1 MVGVVGAD
9 ISVRRL
15 EQELLPRFLAV
26 DAPLALVNADGRVV
40 LSTDP
45 ALQVG
50 QLADAAA
57 PTSLDCPGTPFR
69 VLVGDRP

>member
-1 MVGVVGAD
+1 
-9 ISVRRL
+9 
-15 EQELLPRFLAV
+15 
-26 DAPLALVNADGRVV
+26 VV

-50 QLADAAA
+50 QLADAPA
-57 PTSLDCPGTPFR
+57 TTLDCPGTPFR